1 MDDKLATL
9 QLLTPKAVL
18 QAMTPEAKASVP
30 HSLLEHNLIRISQF
44 PFNVGRESRVSR
56 VDGKL
61 VRTERVK
68 HVEADSSNDL
78 YLTDDIRPMNIS
90 REHFRIEQRGNDYI
104 LIDRHSA
111 CGSSVDNQRIGG
123 QDSGGEISLK
133 DGDIIAIGVEDT
145 PYVFKFIT
153 L

>member
-9 QLLTPKAVL
+9 ERLTPKAVL

-30 HSLLEHNLIRISQF
+30 QNLLEYDLIRISQF
-44 PFNVGRESRVSR
+44 PFNVGRESRVSQ

-68 HVEADSSNDL
+68 HIEADSSNDL
-78 YLTDDIRPMNIS
+78 YLTDAAHPLNIS
-90 REHFRIEQRGNDYI
+90 REHFRIEQNENGY
-104 LIDRHSA
+104 LLVDRHSA
-111 CGSSVDNQRIGG
+111 CGISVDNHRIAGKD
-123 QDSGGEISLK
+123 QGGEIALH
-133 DGDIIAIGVEDT
+133 DGDIIAVGIEST